1 MEFPRFKQNL
11 ENPKDSWMR
20 ATGFQ
25 AVRERKDY
33 GSEKQE
39 TIFRDLLRKIEQGW
53 EGQQDLNS
61 HEEFEPPSLPKQES
75 PERTNTNREKKGKR
89 ERVGNT
95 GGKKVEWSG
104 PLDLCPNNA
113 SSAAR
118 GRTWAVC
125 FTIRWAQV
133 VLSRPSMSPTCRDR
147 HRSRIVGP
155 A

>member
-1 MEFPRFKQNL
+1 M
-11 ENPKDSWMR
+11 DGWMDR
-20 ATGFQ
+20 LGFVV
-25 AVRERKDY
+25 A
-33 GSEKQE
+33 G
-39 TIFRDLLRKIEQGW
+39 G
-53 EGQQDLNS
+53 EG
-61 HEEFEPPSLPKQES
+61 
-75 PERTNTNREKKGKR
+75 RRGKR
-89 ERVGNT
+89 EGERVGNT